1 MPIRNAPSALPTTL
15 RFMASRLA
23 HRLRGG
29 AAQASSP
36 DFRTRV
42 DATLGRL
49 QTQVERCDWIAV
61 RGNDAGWIDSDVTL
75 AADASVT
82 LLASGRVYVSRLF
95 DVGVGPQ
102 VGLWYRV
109 GDTPVAKMIGSAG
122 TLAAGAG
129 GTLTFTAKPPGEFAD
144 RDGAFDPATPRDA
157 LAGEFL
163 VAVIRWRGAADTA
176 LEAAARID
184 TELFGPALQ
193 RLRTPVNPPPG
204 WHYLWRLGQNEI
216 YTPAKDEH
224 ALCCHTHADVGIL
237 QFPIRRP
244 LTDASTLSWSWLV
257 EQLPSKLPEHT
268 QPTHDYLSIAVE
280 FDNGL
285 DLTWMWSCELPV
297 DTIFQCP
304 LPWWDQRETH
314 WVVRSGTA
322 DLGRWVDEKRSLLA
336 DYEQAIGGVPPKEIV
351 AVWLISN
358 TVFQRGEGRC
368 SYRRILIA
376 DSDCS
381 TLVQQ

>member
-1 MPIRNAPSALPTTL
+1 MRRVGRAEVRRRI
-15 RFMASRLA
+15 
-23 HRLRGG
+23 
-29 AAQASSP
+29 P

-42 DATLGRL
+42 DAALARL
-49 QTQVERCDWIAV
+49 QAQVERCDWIAV
-61 RGNDAGWIDSDVTL
+61 RGNDAGWIDTGL
-75 AADASVT
+75 TIAAGASMT
-82 LLASGRVYVSRLF
+82 LLACGRVYASRLF

-109 GDTPVAKMIGSAG
+109 GDTPVAKMIGTAC
-122 TLAAGAG
+122 TPAAGNG
-129 GTLTFTAKPPGEFAD
+129 GTLTFAAKPPGEFAD

-163 VAVIRWRGAADTA
+163 VAVIRWRGAADAA

-184 TELFGPALQ
+184 AELFGPALQ

-216 YTPAKDEH
+216 YRPAKDEH

-244 LTDASTLSWSWLV
+244 LTAASTLSWSWLV
-257 EQLPSKLPEHT
+257 EQLPSKLPEHI

-285 DLTWMWSCELPV
+285 DLTWMWSCALPV

-336 DYEQAIGGVPPKEIV
+336 DYEQAIGGMPPKEIV

-368 SYRRILIA
+368 SYRRILLNDTEGSA
-376 DSDCS
+376 
-381 TLVQQ
+381 LVQE